1 VRHESLPCPARGL
14 ELVVYP
20 LEIARAGTTEPGFVL
35 NLNTGARMAYRLDL
49 EPDPAEAHWFAID
62 RSILSAH
69 GIAIVGRPAA
79 DVFAPIPF
87 DDLVPVVLASLEWHQ
102 RRLERRWSSKDAAA
116 AWAEHQL
123 TSPTRPRRRVARGG
137 RAAGEDAP

>member
-102 RRLERRWSSKDAAA
+102 RRLGR
-116 AWAEHQL
+116 
-123 TSPTRPRRRVARGG
+123 PMTRC
-137 RAAGEDAP
+137 